1 MKKRKRKF
9 KSLSI
14 KLSVKQ
20 MQSLLNYCEARKT
33 TPNKLIKS
41 RIKHFTEG
49 FDKKVPQKYYAQHN
63 QLDLFE
69 KASESLDMF
78 G

>member
-14 KLSVKQ
+14 KLSAKQ

-33 TPNKLIKS
+33 TPNKLLKN
-41 RIKHFTEG
+41 RIKNVTEG
-49 FDKKVPQKYYAQHN
+49 FDKKVPAKFYTQHN
-63 QLDLFE
+63 QLDLFD

>member
-9 KSLSI
+9 KTISIMLSER
-14 KLSVKQ
+14 Q
-20 MQSLLNYCEARKT
+20 MKSLLNFCEARKT

-41 RIKHFTEG
+41 KIKGYTEG
-49 FDKKVPQKYYAQHN
+49 FEKSVPKKYYIQHN
-63 QLDLFE
+63 QLDLFDGE
-69 KASESLDMF
+69 HNTLDLF

>member
-1 MKKRKRKF
+1 MLSERQMK
-9 KSLSI
+9 
-14 KLSVKQ
+14 
-20 MQSLLNYCEARKT
+20 SLLNFCEARKT

-41 RIKHFTEG
+41 KIKNYTEG
-49 FDKKVPQKYYAQHN
+49 FDKTVPKKYFTTHN

-69 KASESLDMF
+69 EGKDTLDLF